1 MPSPA
6 IQARIKK
13 VEKKD
18 EERKEK
24 KSKRKKEK
32 QGVAKGGMFGE
43 AVAHML
49 VGLHREGRGADAL
62 DHGAAAAAAA
72 AVERAAAMA
81 HGGGQDRETMCEL
94 CGGIFPNPVTYH
106 MRQIHP
112 GCGKHAC
119 GKGYNSSG
127 SFCGGWAGNCGE
139 GGMGGSSWYLM
150 CDRCRDRYLKE
161 KRQVQKEKEK
171 SRKLKKKVM
180 GSYRQHT
187 AMSAPQEAH
196 FILKENA
203 MFLLD
208 LASASGLSLPKHNYK
223 KQQTLQA
230 LGISSRQSDMVL
242 LPSVSEA
249 LGTELEPFPPVP
261 FQYLS
266 LNNAHSSDT
275 AFAED
280 VLIDDDERVFVRSG
294 SLSISSRRAP
304 YRPRLPTE
312 PRHSPLA
319 RSGSLGQDVRPF
331 SHIMPDMKVSE
342 EAFVLLLVPF
352 PIRFHLLLPHHQKWD
367 DHPNICSFCLYVTS
381 FSS

>member
-18 EERKEK
+18 EEKKEK
-24 KSKRKKEK
+24 KSKRKKDK

-49 VGLHREGRGADAL
+49 VGLHRDGHGAEGL
-62 DHGAAAAAAA
+62 DRGAAAAAAA
-72 AVERAAAMA
+72 AFERAAAIA
-81 HGGGQDRETMCEL
+81 QGAQDRETMCEL
-94 CGGIFPNPVTYH
+94 CGGVFPNPVTYH
-106 MRQIHP
+106 MRQMHP
-112 GCGKHAC
+112 GCGKHAF

-127 SFCGGWAGNCGE
+127 NFCGGWAGNCGE

-150 CDRCRDRYLKE
+150 CDRCREKYLKD
-161 KRQVQKEKEK
+161 KRHAQKEKEK
-171 SRKLKKKVM
+171 ARKLKKKGV
-180 GSYRQHT
+180 GSYRHHT
-187 AMSAPQEAH
+187 AISTPQEAH
-196 FILKENA
+196 LILKENA

-223 KQQTLQA
+223 KQHTLQA
-230 LGISSRQSDMVL
+230 LGLSPKQSDMFL
-242 LPSVSEA
+242 LPSVSET

-266 LNNAHSSDT
+266 LNNAQCSDT

-294 SLSISSRRAP
+294 SLSTSRRST

-331 SHIMPDMKVSE
+331 SHILPDMKVSPGQCRSC
-342 EAFVLLLVPF
+342 FVEFGGEMV
-352 PIRFHLLLPHHQKWD
+352 
-367 DHPNICSFCLYVTS
+367 
-381 FSS
+381 